1 MVLAK
6 SNVYAYSHPRQRNP
20 MGVLMLKIVTMACA
34 LALAAQ
40 PVLAQT
46 AVSESG
52 ANSTSGS
59 SSYSGAGAQSV
70 IVNRGSKIP
79 RGVGAAV
86 APGLTAGGLTCQG
99 SASAAV
105 GGQGFGIAFG
115 MTRMD
120 RDCNSRENAKTIYL
134 MGFRGA
140 GMETMCDIPQVRA
153 AMARAG
159 TPCSADRA
167 RVVSHGGSGPA
178 VVRDTRKRV
187 TRSQVPTFTSMSACR
202 EYAQTHA
209 VTCVTRKK
217 KG

>member
-1 MVLAK
+1 
-6 SNVYAYSHPRQRNP
+6 
-20 MGVLMLKIVTMACA
+20 MLKIVTMACA

-46 AVSESG
+46 AVSGSSS
-52 ANSTSGS
+52 NSTSGS
-59 SSYSGAGAQSV
+59 SSQSGAGAQSIV
-70 IVNRGSKIP
+70 ISKGSKIP

-140 GMETMCDIPQVRA
+140 GTETMCDIPQVRA

-159 TPCSADRA
+159 TPCAADRA
-167 RVVSHGGSGPA
+167 RVVSNTSSGAGPA

-187 TRSQVPTFTSMSACR
+187 TRAQVPTFTSMSACR

-209 VTCVTRKK
+209 VTCVVRKK